1 MIEFRIVDGPLMFPG
16 TNVDRSSDGPTVD
29 THFEF
34 LDGRVYLSERTVS
47 QAAMTGILSRA
58 DYLEGVA
65 SRYGMLTAE
74 QAHELRL
81 ERDLALQAQTVA
93 EGELAELA
101 PVASAVAAAVRRFG
115 EVSPDEPRQRR
126 AGKAAA

>member
-1 MIEFRIVDGPLMFPG
+1 MVIEFRVVDSPLMFPG

-34 LDGRVYLSERTVS
+34 LDGRIYLSERTVY

-65 SRYGMLTAE
+65 GRYGMLTE
-74 QAHELRL
+74 GQARELRL
-81 ERDLALQAQTVA
+81 ERDLALQKVAVA
-93 EGELAELA
+93 EGELAELQ
-101 PVASAVAAAVRRFG
+101 PLASAVAAAAARFG
-115 EVSPDEPRQRR
+115 DVPDEPRRSSR
-126 AGKAAA
+126 SAA